1 MTRILIAEDD
11 PLIGSFLEK
20 GFRANGFTTFLTGD
34 GEQAQALGLSDEFD
48 LLLLD
53 MGLNSRDGFH
63 VLQELRSRGKTLPI
77 LVLTGRR
84 ERDVVMCLEG
94 GADDYMTKPFHFDE
108 LLARVKT
115 RLRTTGTQE
124 ADVLTAGQ
132 IRLDLRTRRAT
143 VGENTVDLTAR
154 EFALLETL
162 IRHADNVLSREQL
175 LSHVWGY
182 SFDPTTNLVNV
193 YVNSL
198 RKKLG
203 AGHDPDGPRRRLQ
216 ALRVGLAARTCGTG
230 SRPDARPG
238 SGTMRKTQINE
249 LSPWFDGTLIRR
261 FHTGA
266 GSFGCDLSDIRR
278 LTGLW
283 RPGLTRPAER
293 RSGPPPTRRRGHEHV
308 CSPPADPARRRRC
321 LCALR
326 LPPAEPRGRECG
338 LALAGRGSHGR
349 LPEPARSGPPRPRT
363 ASTRGRQRPHDLRPG
378 RDPAERAPP
387 PPRAPRPGSARDRN
401 DRVERGGGRALGEC
415 VRSRSR
421 DLHGQQHC
429 RSSRHES
436 RRRHLQHRRV
446 LGKHVHAPR
455 RDP

>member
-1 MTRILIAEDD
+1 MPRILIAEDD

-63 VLQELRSRGKTLPI
+63 VLQELRMRGKTLPI

-115 RLRTTGTQE
+115 RLRTMGTQE
-124 ADVLTAGQ
+124 ADVLSAGEV
-132 IRLDLRTRRAT
+132 RLDLKTRRAS
-143 VGENTVDLTAR
+143 VGEKAVDLTAR

-203 AGHDPDGPRRRLQ
+203 ADIIQTVRGVGYRL
-216 ALRVGLAARTCGTG
+216 
-230 SRPDARPG
+230 
-238 SGTMRKTQINE
+238 
-249 LSPWFDGTLIRR
+249 
-261 FHTGA
+261 
-266 GSFGCDLSDIRR
+266 
-278 LTGLW
+278 
-283 RPGLTRPAER
+283 
-293 RSGPPPTRRRGHEHV
+293 RG
-308 CSPPADPARRRRC
+308 
-321 LCALR
+321 
-326 LPPAEPRGRECG
+326 
-338 LALAGRGSHGR
+338 
-349 LPEPARSGPPRPRT
+349 
-363 ASTRGRQRPHDLRPG
+363 
-378 RDPAERAPP
+378 
-387 PPRAPRPGSARDRN
+387 
-401 DRVERGGGRALGEC
+401 
-415 VRSRSR
+415 
-421 DLHGQQHC
+421 
-429 RSSRHES
+429 
-436 RRRHLQHRRV
+436 
-446 LGKHVHAPR
+446 
-455 RDP
+455 